1 MNVILLGAGR
11 GARLMPLTAT
21 EPKCFANVAGRRV
34 LDWML
39 DAFRENGLDQF
50 VFVGGYLKDVVRSAY
65 PALTVVHNSD
75 WPDTNMLFSLLA
87 AREHLEGGFYST
99 YTDTLFLGDA
109 VELLKSSPY
118 DITLVM
124 DTLWRQRYRFRSQH
138 PEADG
143 EKMIANGDLVSHISR
158 NIVSEDAS
166 GEFTGVLKMTATGAA
181 QFLEF
186 FDGLHASLGTDGV
199 IADGRPFRMAYLIH
213 QFDRMIQSGINVH
226 CVAVPGQYHEI
237 DTFEDYELA
246 CKEWARLP
254 RR

>member
-1 MNVILLGAGR
+1 
-11 GARLMPLTAT
+11 MPLTAA
-21 EPKCFANVAGRRV
+21 EPKCFASVAGRRV
-34 LDWML
+34 LDWTL
-39 DAFRENGLDQF
+39 DAFRENGLDRF
-50 VFVGGYLKDVVRSAY
+50 VFVGGYLKDVVQSAY
-65 PALTVVHNSD
+65 PALTVVNNSD

-109 VELLKSSPY
+109 VGLLKRSPH

-124 DTLWRQRYRFRSQH
+124 DTFWRERYRFRSQH
-138 PEADG
+138 PESDG
-143 EKMIANGDLVSHISR
+143 EKMVASGDVVTHVSRDIA
-158 NIVSEDAS
+158 SEDAS

-181 QFLEF
+181 QFLDF
-186 FDGLHASLGTDGV
+186 FDGLHASLGRDGV
-199 IADGRPFRMAYLIH
+199 IADGRPFRMSYMIH
-213 QFDRMIQSGINVH
+213 QVDRMIQAGIDVH

-237 DTFEDYELA
+237 DTLEDYKLA